1 MKKYENIVIGFG
13 KGGKTLAGALA
24 SAGQSTAVIERS
36 PLMYGGTCINV
47 ACIPSKSLEAS
58 ARMSEAIGGSF
69 GDRAARYSAAI
80 AEKRRLTAMLRGKNY
95 DKAVSAGVD
104 VIDGAASFTGPHSL
118 MVKTPGG
125 EKINLEAER
134 IFINTGSRPFMPSI
148 EGLGSCRF
156 VYTSETLMELDSLPE
171 KLIIIGG
178 GYIGL
183 EFASYYANFGSQVT
197 VIQDGSEFMPRE
209 DEDIAKAVLASFNKR
224 GIEFVSGARVTRV
237 ADDGGA
243 ARVEYSSGGA
253 EHTVPAGAVLVAAGR
268 RPELTGLAPEAAGV
282 ELTPRGAVKTDEK
295 LRTTAP
301 GIWAM
306 GDVAGGLQFTYIS
319 LDDSRIVLSQ
329 LLGGMERTTLDRGA
343 VPYSVFTDP
352 PVSRVGLTQRE
363 AKEQG
368 YDAVCAKLP
377 AAAVPKAQVLRRTDG
392 LLKAVVERK
401 TGLILGAHF
410 FCAQSQEMIN
420 TVKLAMDAKLP
431 YTALASGIFT
441 HPTMSEAMN
450 DLFSSVKL

>member
-243 ARVEYSSGGA
+243 GGVFFGRGGA
-253 EHTVPAGAVLVAAGR
+253 YGARRGRARRRRPPPGAHGPCPGGR
-268 RPELTGLAPEAAGV
+268 RCGADAARGCEDRREAAHHG
-282 ELTPRGAVKTDEK
+282 PRHLGYG
-295 LRTTAP
+295 RCRGRAP
-301 GIWAM
+301 VHI
-306 GDVAGGLQFTYIS
+306 Y
-319 LDDSRIVLSQ
+319 
-329 LLGGMERTTLDRGA
+329 
-343 VPYSVFTDP
+343 
-352 PVSRVGLTQRE
+352 
-363 AKEQG
+363 
-368 YDAVCAKLP
+368 
-377 AAAVPKAQVLRRTDG
+377 
-392 LLKAVVERK
+392 
-401 TGLILGAHF
+401 
-410 FCAQSQEMIN
+410 
-420 TVKLAMDAKLP
+420 LA
-431 YTALASGIFT
+431 
-441 HPTMSEAMN
+441 
-450 DLFSSVKL
+450 